1 MTATEI
7 PLFYDILQQTSHRK
21 SFSIQDLSFF
31 ETLKDKLGDQAKFMY
46 AYLDCASYQTYLKD
60 HINRYQEEIKDL
72 ESKADSKKRNTA
84 IKNATQQLTSYQ
96 KRWQEFQKLQVKT
109 DHLPLSSY
117 LFIDYGDELLSY
129 FGGNIQEY
137 FIFGGATLIN
147 CDMIRYAKE
156 SEISYFNFGGTIE
169 VDQSQ
174 EGIGNFNYKKQF
186 GGQLVQYLGSF
197 TKPLTLVGKCLLFM
211 STTFKKQHR

>member
-1 MTATEI
+1 
-7 PLFYDILQQTSHRK
+7 
-21 SFSIQDLSFF
+21 
-31 ETLKDKLGDQAKFMY
+31 MY

-117 LFIDYGDELLSY
+117 LL
-129 FGGNIQEY
+129 
-137 FIFGGATLIN
+137 
-147 CDMIRYAKE
+147 
-156 SEISYFNFGGTIE
+156 
-169 VDQSQ
+169 
-174 EGIGNFNYKKQF
+174 
-186 GGQLVQYLGSF
+186 
-197 TKPLTLVGKCLLFM
+197 
-211 STTFKKQHR
+211 STTVMNCLVILEVIFKNTLSLGEQL